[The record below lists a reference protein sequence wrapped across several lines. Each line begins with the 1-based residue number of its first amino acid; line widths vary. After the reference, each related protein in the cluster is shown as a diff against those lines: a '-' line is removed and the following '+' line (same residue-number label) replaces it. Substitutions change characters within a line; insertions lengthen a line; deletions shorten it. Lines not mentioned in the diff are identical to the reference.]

1 MPPFDK
7 EIKMVLD
14 IKSVH
19 NAFSDL
25 FSLKTY
31 IWTSLYEQVNQQSN
45 QQDFSIVSSWE
56 FLLQKLL
63 FFNFFLNFE
72 SQDGLEEIEDIA
84 DEKYCVIDAGNSN
97 YSIAETYREK
107 ASLFSL
113 LSTEA
118 QSLKCISDF

>member
-118 QSLKCISDF
+118 QSLKCTSDF